1 MEKPETIFRTWMSRV
16 WNEGD
21 ASAID
26 ELMAADAPVHGLGTQ
41 PLPGAAGFK
50 EFHAAFNSAFSDIDI
65 QVDRQVVEGD
75 QVAGQWSGTM
85 VHRASGAK
93 VPAAGMAILAV
104 REGKIREGW
113 NAADFL
119 PMLITLGIVQPD
131 AMDRA
136 LS

>member
-1 MEKPETIFRTWMSRV
+1 METPNTIFRTWISRV

-26 ELMAADAPVHGLGTQ
+26 EFLAADAPVHGLGEE

-50 EFHAAFNSAFSDIDI
+50 AFHAAFLAAFGDINI
-65 QVDRQVVEGD
+65 RVDRQVVSGE

-85 VHRASGAK
+85 VHKASGTT
-93 VPAAGMAILAV
+93 VPAAGMAILTF
-104 REGKIREGW
+104 RGGMIREGW

-119 PMLITLGIVQPD
+119 PLLITLGIVSPD
-131 AMDRA
+131 AMAKA
-136 LS
+136 LG